1 VVSLGI
7 LGRSPELEMF
17 SVDSDLAALA
27 VTIEQSPGVISDG
40 NPDGAFVG
48 TF

>member
-1 VVSLGI
+1 MGCCFGST
-7 LGRSPELEMF
+7 PELETF
-17 SVDSDLAALA
+17 TVESEVAALA